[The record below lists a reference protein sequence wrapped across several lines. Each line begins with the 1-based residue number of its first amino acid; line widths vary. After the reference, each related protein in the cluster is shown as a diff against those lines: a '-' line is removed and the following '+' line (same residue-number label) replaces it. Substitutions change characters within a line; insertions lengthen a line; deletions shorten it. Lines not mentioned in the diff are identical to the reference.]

1 MILGDWRARKS
12 DPRRQEKLE
21 LGLERME
28 EKDGTLVKRQKNHVD
43 AGKG

>member
-12 DPRRQEKLE
+12 DPRHQEKLE